1 MASVTGASSALFS
14 TSAHPAVVHAAAHG
28 GPLSLSSATFAGGGS
43 AGGVVATQTHEGGNT
58 VIHLEDGS
66 TITVVGVTHFDS
78 SFVH

>member
-1 MASVTGASSALFS
+1 MASVSGAATTLFQ
-14 TSAHPAVVHAAAHG
+14 TSAHPAIVGAGHA
-28 GPLSLSSATFAGGGS
+28 GPLSLSSATFAGG
-43 AGGVVATQTHEGGNT
+43 AGGVVATQTHDGGNT